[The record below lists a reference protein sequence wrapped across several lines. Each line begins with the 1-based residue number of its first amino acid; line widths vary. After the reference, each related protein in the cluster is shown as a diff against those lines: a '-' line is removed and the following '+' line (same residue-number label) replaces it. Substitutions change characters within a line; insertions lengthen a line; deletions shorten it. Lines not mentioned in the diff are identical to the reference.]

1 MNVDVT
7 NTQTGGNEPVS
18 KAEDFKANITPAKQ
32 EESAQTEIPTQAE
45 PAVPVAQIIPVENT
59 EVKPIEPPVFPIG
72 KMEGPVYT
80 EIPDPIDMHSFQG
93 IDLSSF
99 GEYDATEHISENT
112 NEIKPQEQLE
122 EDNSDVI
129 KSDAIGYF
137 QPESK
142 EGESIPTSIDAIIPV
157 DSKPITEPITEPKT
171 ETITETI
178 TEPIT
183 EPKTQ
188 QVGIHTI
195 GDIEFN
201 GITTDGK
208 PTKGTATL
216 NDGTIATGEFDSE
229 GQLHKVGSI
238 QKTDGTGY
246 VGNVKD
252 GKANGI
258 GVVTD
263 KNGVEKT
270 VTIKD
275 GVIQNEIATSKP
287 KGSEPTEIKA
297 AFKPK
302 DYSTIYATE
311 DKQKEDVAPEKAID
325 KGNRT
330 FQAMQAITDKEIYD
344 AAKGTVEFI
353 DEKKEAERVNV
364 KAVVRGINEVVTPEV
379 QQRIRNGGILTN
391 EEKLK
396 LQEVLKGFDNSKLQK
411 QAKENEAKG
420 NFGAKML
427 LGNAHPLAGDYS
439 NFLGTNTKT
448 LLKTIYAINKEGK
461 QMLAELDKPQPVQ
474 PKTVGEQ
481 VEANLTNKAK
491 NVIKGSEAQY
501 NRYTGEMGNVT
512 YDAKYSA
519 KVKGVVDYIMSPKY
533 NDFIK
538 AELTTGDRVVNDK
551 KLDLMLRGGNPKG
564 NYIVD
569 ENTRKDILELHQDAI
584 EIQLSKVAKSK
595 NQYGLVKA
603 QEIIAIDN
611 KNLEE
616 KKTDLLTDV
625 TGNTLP
631 FYTNKKVEQEKKMK
645 ETYESELANIQS
657 SAKESYNTSIKSL
670 SESNP
675 QIKSLYQE
683 YNEKMMSAS
692 AEQRES
698 LSTELKGKLSAIP
711 EYKELNKAYTDHLK
725 TETDNLNKQTEL
737 AQISMAASLRDE
749 CIRDLQKNYTTG
761 LKKLERQSGYLAQYN
776 VYNSTDALQESTSYK
791 KADYQTKK
799 VMTENLW
806 NKHVRDATEFF
817 AGTGVP
823 TPKNEEERLNKHFTE
838 WTGPL
843 RAKTSEDMAVYSHL
857 ISKVA
862 HDKFRVYSN
871 YDAISDEK
879 GNVFQ
884 YKAILEDSKA
894 EIVANMKYLETT
906 LGKDAYHNERYA
918 KWKHQ
923 LEVVQD
929 GIDRPENEQNTLS
942 SFVKG
947 FAEADIPFI
956 GGIIRSYDADRLSQA
971 AKNYSNGTASRAD
984 AGLLLTKTVK
994 GTLDNFTPTSFIHGL
1009 GTGVGQT
1016 VSIATELAFIEGAG
1030 NLTFKATGEI
1040 LGKLAAES
1048 AATTAKIGITEA
1060 VLEAGKVGLINPETV
1075 KFTQQVINIAS
1086 RGSNG
1091 LARIF
1096 LTAAAQPGTGA
1107 AIEER
1112 KQQNVNETMVVLHA
1126 GGMDDAIAQMEKGHE
1141 GELEA
1146 VFKSVGGSLI
1156 STGAE
1161 LTGGLIFKQ
1170 IDNVVGKKIMD
1181 YMSSNQ
1187 FFKRNVVGAFM
1198 RKKGFTTAD
1207 ELTNYVNKI
1216 KEAGKIG
1223 EFHHE
1228 MAETY
1233 IEVTGTNIV
1242 EGNDWAKGYGDGQQA
1257 ATVLF
1262 TSALF
1267 GGVKGGI
1274 NVTKKIVVKSN
1285 PAATH
1290 VYFDMEDGEKTSTSV
1305 STEAWN
1311 YFNNQVGKENF
1322 NSNAFLDFAEKAKL
1336 TLPQKTALAQIY
1348 MKVNPNAH
1356 NDIKNIQANVEKMT
1370 GEKVTE
1376 EQIQGGTV
1384 EVVNQEFESKET
1396 TTEPTTTEPELTLR
1410 EKEEQVK
1417 ISEERDAKIQS
1428 KIDEEIE
1435 YIKKNIE
1442 TNEGEFYKKKLELL
1456 ENNPIEYFKRSAENL
1471 ISSSFSDDTKQFY
1484 DKHQR
1489 EAVDILAA
1497 LKEQQK
1503 EKQAKTETND
1513 NQNQAGIPSEVG
1525 TTEES
1530 IQGQPIQE
1538 TGSQATEA
1546 SGVVQEPSKEVSGKT
1561 VEDIENERD
1570 LAINEL
1576 STKFQRVDTDN
1587 EEQAS
1592 LEREKRQPEY
1602 AKELDKLNAE
1612 YDAKIESL
1620 KTNESTTPTNT
1631 PTDGNVQPTAE
1642 PSVQTTEV
1650 ETVQSTTE
1658 PTASKKFV
1666 DLEQIG
1672 KNTHYDKVSNNWIE
1686 KKGSK
1691 WLVKQETTGEVY
1703 HEAKS
1708 LKDAIAWQESENK
1721 IVFGLDYFNT
1731 DKAQV
1736 DDTPTKVTETKTV
1749 LSDDTKVQERKEQRE
1764 AKELEALPLLE
1775 VTEDN
1780 PFHAERQAGKNAIKK
1795 QKFRK
1800 QYQSE
1805 INEIKEIN
1813 DNFESIVE
1821 QLNLKTKDC

>member
-7 NTQTGGNEPVS
+7 STQTGGVEATAKHENI
-18 KAEDFKANITPAKQ
+18 KANITPVKQ
-32 EESAQTEIPTQAE
+32 EETAQAPVE
-45 PAVPVAQIIPVENT
+45 PVVPVVPVVPVQPT
-59 EVKPIEPPVFPIG
+59 VTEPPVVNMQTPAA
-72 KMEGPVYT
+72 PVIT
-80 EIPDPIDMHSFQG
+80 SEATNEIPAPEVAEIPDPIDIYSFDS
-93 IDLSSF
+93 IDYGHINNEN
-99 GEYDATEHISENT
+99 GETEQELTYYDDT
-112 NEIKPQEQLE
+112 KKE
-122 EDNSDVI
+122 EVTDETDPLFFFNGLDIDNSKDKKEGGSEATTIEAIAPPVGINQPVI
-129 KSDAIGYF
+129 TPEVNPVEITEI
-137 QPESK
+137 QPE
-142 EGESIPTSIDAIIPV
+142 I
-157 DSKPITEPITEPKT
+157 
-171 ETITETI
+171 
-178 TEPIT
+178 
-183 EPKTQ
+183 KTQ
-188 QVGIHTI
+188 QVGTQTI
-195 GDIEFN
+195 GDSEFN
-201 GITTDGK
+201 GVTEDGK
-208 PTKGTATL
+208 PTEGTYTL
-216 NDGTIATGEFDSE
+216 VDGTETSGRYDDK
-229 GQLHKVGSI
+229 GQLTGVGSV
-238 QKTDGTGY
+238 KVPDGTHY

-252 GKANGI
+252 GKGNGI
-258 GVVTD
+258 GVITD

-275 GVIQNEIATSKP
+275 GVVQNEIATSKS
-287 KGSEPTEIKA
+287 KGSEPVEIKA

-302 DYSTIYATE
+302 DYSTVYATE
-311 DKQKEDVAPEKAID
+311 NKPKEDNIPTIAID
-325 KGNRT
+325 NGNRT
-330 FQAMQAITDKEIYD
+330 FQAMQAITDKEIYN
-344 AAKGTVEFI
+344 AVKGTVEFI
-353 DEKKEAERVNV
+353 DEKKEIEKVNL

-379 QQRIRNGGILTN
+379 QQRIKNGGILTN

-448 LLKTIYAINKEGK
+448 LLKTVYGINKQGK
-461 QMLAELDKPQPVQ
+461 QMLAELEKPAPIQ

-501 NRYTGEMGNVT
+501 NRYTGEMGSVT

-551 KLDLMLRGGNPKG
+551 KLDLMLRGGNPKA

-616 KKTDLLTDV
+616 KKTDLLSDV

-631 FYTNKKVEQEKKMK
+631 FYTGKKVEQEKKMK

-692 AEQRES
+692 AEQRQS

-725 TETDNLNKQTEL
+725 TETDNLNKQTQL

-749 CIRDLQKNYTTG
+749 CVRDLQKNYTTG

-776 VYNSTDALQESTSYK
+776 VYNSTDALQESTAYK

-806 NKHVRDATEFF
+806 NKHVADSTEFF

-857 ISKVA
+857 ISKAA

-929 GIDRPENEQNTLS
+929 GIDRPENEQNTFS

-956 GGIIRSYDADRLSQA
+956 GGIIRSYDADRLSKA

-984 AGLLLTKTVK
+984 AGLLLTKTIK
-994 GTLDNFTPTSFIHGL
+994 GTLDNFTPTSFVHGL

-1016 VSIATELAFIEGAG
+1016 LSIMSELAFIEGG
-1030 NLTFKATGEI
+1030 LNLTFTGASEI
-1040 LGKLAAES
+1040 LAKSSVKSAGERMAVNAIVDSSKAVTNAGAA
-1048 AATTAKIGITEA
+1048 
-1060 VLEAGKVGLINPETV
+1060 LLNPETV
-1075 KFTQQVINIAS
+1075 KFTQQVMNMAS

-1096 LTAAAQPGTGA
+1096 LTTAAQPGTVA
-1107 AIEER
+1107 SLKER
-1112 KQQNVNETMVVLHA
+1112 KQQNVNETMVALHA
-1126 GGMDDAIAQMEKGHE
+1126 GVMDDAIAQMEKGHE

-1146 VFKSVGGSLI
+1146 VAKSFGGSLI

-1161 LTGGLIFKQ
+1161 LTGGLIMKQ
-1170 IDNVVGKKIMD
+1170 LDNVIGKKVID

-1198 RKKGFTTAD
+1198 RKKGFTSAD

-1223 EFHHE
+1223 EMHHE
-1228 MAETY
+1228 MLETY
-1233 IEVTGTNIV
+1233 VEVTGTNIV

-1267 GGVKGGI
+1267 GSIKGGI
-1274 NVTKKIVVKSN
+1274 GVTKKIVVKSN
-1285 PAATH
+1285 PTATH
-1290 VYFDMEDGEKTSTSV
+1290 VYFDMEDGEKSSTAI
-1305 STEAWN
+1305 STDAWN
-1311 YFNNQVGKENF
+1311 LFNKQVGKEYF

-1384 EVVNQEFESKET
+1384 EVVNQEFESKEI
-1396 TTEPTTTEPELTLR
+1396 TTEPTTTEPELTSR
-1410 EKEEQVK
+1410 EKEEQV
-1417 ISEERDAKIQS
+1417 
-1428 KIDEEIE
+1428 
-1435 YIKKNIE
+1435 N
-1442 TNEGEFYKKKLELL
+1442 
-1456 ENNPIEYFKRSAENL
+1456 
-1471 ISSSFSDDTKQFY
+1471 
-1484 DKHQR
+1484 
-1489 EAVDILAA
+1489 
-1497 LKEQQK
+1497 
-1503 EKQAKTETND
+1503 TETND

-1525 TTEES
+1525 TPEES
-1530 IQGQPIQE
+1530 IQEQPVQE
-1538 TGSQATEA
+1538 TGSQATET

-1561 VEDIENERD
+1561 IEDIENERD

-1576 STKFQRVDTDN
+1576 STKFQKVDTDN

-1602 AKELDKLNAE
+1602 AKELDKINAE

-1620 KTNESTTPTNT
+1620 KTNESTTSTNT
-1631 PTDGNVQPTAE
+1631 PTDGNVQSTAE
-1642 PSVQTTEV
+1642 SSTQTGQGEG
-1650 ETVQSTTE
+1650 VQSTTE
-1658 PTASKKFV
+1658 PATSKT
-1666 DLEQIG
+1666 
-1672 KNTHYDKVSNNWIE
+1672 N
-1686 KKGSK
+1686 
-1691 WLVKQETTGEVY
+1691 
-1703 HEAKS
+1703 
-1708 LKDAIAWQESENK
+1708 
-1721 IVFGLDYFNT
+1721 
-1731 DKAQV
+1731 AQV
-1736 DDTPTKVTETKTV
+1736 DDTPTVVKETKTV
-1749 LSDDTKVQERKEQRE
+1749 LSDDTKVQERKQEIE
-1764 AKELEALPLLE
+1764 NKKLEALPLLD
-1775 VTEDN
+1775 VTENN
-1780 PFHAERQAGKNAIKK
+1780 PFHEKRQIGKNPVKNKK
-1795 QKFRK
+1795 FEA

-1805 INEIKEIN
+1805 MNDINEIN

-1821 QLNLKTKDC
+1821 QLKLKTKDC